1 MPGDERLWAGTEASL
16 KNYLDAEERGQA
28 LEAKAGDDDDEEG
41 VPHLLDV
48 QGNVGVISIKGPLTN
63 RDSYWNRFMGVTSY
77 NDIRKA
83 VIAAATNQDVSTLLL
98 DIDSGGGAVS
108 GVMDTANLIRLVND
122 KVKPVAS
129 FADGTM
135 ASAAY
140 WLGASAGRVYAGR
153 TAMVGS
159 IGVILMHMEYSKAL
173 KEDGVGVTVM
183 RAGKY
188 KALANPY
195 EPLSEEGKASL
206 QKILDATY
214 NVFIGH
220 VADLRGKTVTY
231 VDEKMAQGREFIG
244 EESVGAGLVDAITTY
259 DTLLSDL
266 GRQTIDNSQAF
277 KQKSYQ
283 LQDSSYQRNG
293 DMGKKAL
300 TDSDIAALAEGAAA
314 QTEEHTAAAAET
326 DAAAEAEASQQSEP
340 AAEAAFIEASVDEG
354 AVVSLLRTQLAEK
367 DTALLQANVELAQI
381 RTKHTEFAAVV
392 DSLASIV
399 AKSLSNLSVA
409 LGGTAI
415 DASTMPHASLVVE
428 HNRLSEQFKTKF
440 KAGGVA
446 AVDAADATADA
457 QGKVD
462 PLQRARL
469 AAVRSTAKA
478 KQ

>member
-1 MPGDERLWAGTEASL
+1 
-16 KNYLDAEERGQA
+16 
-28 LEAKAGDDDDEEG
+28 
-41 VPHLLDV
+41 
-48 QGNVGVISIKGPLTN
+48 
-63 RDSYWNRFMGVTSY
+63 
-77 NDIRKA
+77 
-83 VIAAATNQDVSTLLL
+83 
-98 DIDSGGGAVS
+98 
-108 GVMDTANLIRLVND
+108 
-122 KVKPVAS
+122 
-129 FADGTM
+129 
-135 ASAAY
+135 
-140 WLGASAGRVYAGR
+140 
-153 TAMVGS
+153 
-159 IGVILMHMEYSKAL
+159 
-173 KEDGVGVTVM
+173 M

-206 QKILDATY
+206 QRMLDTTY
-214 NVFIGH
+214 NVFIEH
-220 VADLRGKTVTY
+220 VAGMRGKTTTY
-231 VDEKMAQGREFIG
+231 VDENMAQGREFIG
-244 EESVGAGLVDAITTY
+244 EAAVGAGLVDAITTY

-326 DAAAEAEASQQSEP
+326 EAAAEAEASQQSEP

-367 DTALLQANVELAQI
+367 DTALLQANVELAKI
-381 RTKHTEFAAVV
+381 RDKHTEFAAVV